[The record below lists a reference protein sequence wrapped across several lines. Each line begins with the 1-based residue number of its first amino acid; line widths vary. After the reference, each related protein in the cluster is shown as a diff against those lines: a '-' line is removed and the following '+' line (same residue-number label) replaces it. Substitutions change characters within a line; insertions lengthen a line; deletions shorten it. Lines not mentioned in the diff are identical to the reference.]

1 MSRPEFHKTE
11 DGTKTTL
18 IELNPGD
25 CFESAVGYGCIVGQ
39 LTGGDALVE
48 YIGAEKRQARVLGMT
63 EVVKVS
69 QEEFNRMQDRYARN
83 VRKAANRLVGQYA
96 HLAKTQKKD

>member
-63 EVVKVS
+63 EVVKVP
-69 QEEFNRMQDRYARN
+69 QEEFNRMQDQEISD
-83 VRKAANRLVGQYA
+83 GQI
-96 HLAKTQKKD
+96 LTVMEQLMTKIECS